1 VPLSGGVI
9 NTKLLS
15 VDGNGDVVLV
25 SAPNAIPTANQGL
38 IVTGTNVQLGGLCSG
53 VLPQLTGGKRG
64 IGNAGLG
71 GGRIAIGNN
80 LPEGFTAQAR
90 LHIHQIGGNAN
101 LRFTANAND
110 TTATDGLEI
119 TLSPN
124 GTASITNNEGALTL
138 KDANNQITI
147 AQLTALVL
155 EVNQLKTEVN
165 QLKKTLTANNLA
177 LVN

>member
-1 VPLSGGVI
+1 MSTKKTINKNTNNRTSTVSQFPLSLKQERGG
-9 NTKLLS
+9 
-15 VDGNGDVVLV
+15 
-25 SAPNAIPTANQGL
+25 
-38 IVTGTNVQLGGLCSG
+38 
-53 VLPQLTGGKRG
+53 
-64 IGNAGLG
+64 
-71 GGRIAIGNN
+71 
-80 LPEGFTAQAR
+80 
-90 LHIHQIGGNAN
+90 
-101 LRFTANAND
+101 FTANAND